1 MIRATRI
8 ATCVCLLALAASLPL
23 SEHEETRDLDVRVP
37 WFTQPD
43 VDTTWISY
51 EKYYVQWENVPP
63 VIDNF
68 DTALYFIVDLHAS
81 HSLSNNTNL
90 LPLAT
95 GFNFTEGQVEI
106 RAPNAA
112 SGIYRLLLES
122 SVWGIVIGPIFTLH
136 RS

>member
-8 ATCVCLLALAASLPL
+8 ATCVGLLALAASLPL
-23 SEHEETRDLDVRVP
+23 SEHEETRSSPRCP
-37 WFTQPD
+37 M
-43 VDTTWISY
+43 
-51 EKYYVQWENVPP
+51 KYYVQWENVPP